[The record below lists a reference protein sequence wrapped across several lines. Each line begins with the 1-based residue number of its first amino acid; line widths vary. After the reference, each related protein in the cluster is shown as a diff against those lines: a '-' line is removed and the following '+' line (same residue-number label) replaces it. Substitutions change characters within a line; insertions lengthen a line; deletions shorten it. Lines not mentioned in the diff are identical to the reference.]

1 MLLDIDHIAFSSLS
15 IDRDIEIFQNI
26 GYKIE
31 FIEKDVENLSIKRSF
46 LRNFSMSHDI
56 ALLRSHNGFNIEFL
70 NHRNSYN
77 VHPYMIPIFENL
89 PLDLIEIMENGTRM
103 KVLNVLIHLERSS
116 FNTEF
121 KFNKLMMYTDNS
133 SKTKKFFE
141 IIGFRSTN
149 EENGTIS
156 MEFRSLFG
164 GKSYFLFLKQ
174 DNNNST
180 RHLDD
185 NGPNCI
191 ALLSNSIEHER
202 KNLSDAGF
210 FTTPIQRLTLNEKII
225 NIFFTRGPSNEIVEI
240 ISIERNS
247 I

>member
-1 MLLDIDHIAFSSLS
+1 MLLDIDHIAFSSLF

-26 GYKIE
+26 GYKVE
-31 FIEKDVENLSIKRSF
+31 FIEKNVKNLSIKRSF
-46 LRNFSMSHDI
+46 LRNFSVSHDI

-89 PLDLIEIMENGTRM
+89 PLDLIETVENGTRM
-103 KVLNVLIHLERSS
+103 KALNMPIHLERSS

-121 KFNKLMMYTDNS
+121 KFNKLMMHTDNS
-133 SKTKKFFE
+133 SKTKNFFE
-141 IIGFRSTN
+141 IIGFRLTN

-156 MEFRSLFG
+156 MEFKSLFG
-164 GKSYFLFLKQ
+164 GKSYFLFIKQ
-174 DNNNST
+174 DNNNLV
-180 RHLDD
+180 RYLDD

-191 ALLSNSIEHER
+191 ALLSNSIEHEK
-202 KNLSDAGF
+202 KNFNDAGF
-210 FTTPIQRLTLNEKII
+210 FTTSIQRLTLNEKLI
-225 NIFFTRGPSNEIVEI
+225 NIFFARGPSNEIVEI
-240 ISIERNS
+240 ISIEKNS